1 MMEIHL
7 IFTSSNQLKMSIA
20 NNLNQHLGLK
30 ICFSLVYSIE
40 SVDGGTITK
49 KVGRYYEILFEKS
62 EIFITLQKTK
72 IGSYNLSCGPEGLFL
87 IDDANKKL
95 ECFIHPLIFENPVPR
110 VQYTEYQE
118 KILQPVI
125 PLPFSSQLKQQF
137 IKITNLK
144 FKIQSQEQDF
154 FKNIKNITEVSNIN
168 FNTENGYEIVFLN
181 QENKPLFLIKNINGD
196 LLDRDTCLKAF
207 RSRPDIV
214 IHLATYP
221 RAKIVDQDPIN
232 GIPKVIGTTTNLL
245 WHASKFETK
254 KFVYISSSMVY
265 GDFVDGTKEDANT
278 KPKNIYGEAKLTGER
293 MVKLF
298 AKRDGLNYNIIRPS
312 GVYGP
317 GDMPDRVVSKF
328 FEKAM
333 SNKTITLHNGENKV
347 DFTYRQDAAR
357 GIILAALS
365 SVANVSFNITAGNA
379 TSLRTLAE
387 KIIEIT
393 GSDSDIEDIGN
404 HKLYPM
410 RGTLDISR
418 AKDLLDYAPE
428 FTLEQGLKSYYDWL
442 QNKI

>member
-1 MMEIHL
+1 M
-7 IFTSSNQLKMSIA
+7 
-20 NNLNQHLGLK
+20 K
-30 ICFSLVYSIE
+30 ILVT
-40 SVDGGTITK
+40 GGK
-49 KVGRYYEILFEKS
+49 GF
-62 EIFITLQKTK
+62 
-72 IGSYNLSCGPEGLFL
+72 IGSKIVEMLSNDGHKITVVDNHDTYGIMTKQELDKLYKWRTRNWKPE
-87 IDDANKKL
+87 N
-95 ECFIHPLIFENPVPR
+95 VS
-110 VQYTEYQE
+110 
-118 KILQPVI
+118 VI
-125 PLPFSSQLKQQF
+125 P
-137 IKITNLK
+137 
-144 FKIQSQEQDF
+144 
-154 FKNIKNITEVSNIN
+154 
-168 FNTENGYEIVFLN
+168 
-181 QENKPLFLIKNINGD
+181 GD
-196 LLDRDTCLKAF
+196 ILDRLVCLKAF
-207 RSRPDIV
+207 SHNPDIV

-221 RAKIVDQDPIN
+221 RAKIVDEDPIV
-232 GIPKVIGTTTNLL
+232 GIPKVINTTTNLL
-245 WHASKFETK
+245 WHSSKWNVK
-254 KFVYISSSMVY
+254 KFVYVSSSMVY
-265 GDFVDGTKEDANT
+265 GDFADGTKEDAST

-410 RGTLDISR
+410 RGTLDIGR

>member
-1 MMEIHL
+1 M
-7 IFTSSNQLKMSIA
+7 
-20 NNLNQHLGLK
+20 K
-30 ICFSLVYSIE
+30 ILVT
-40 SVDGGTITK
+40 GGK
-49 KVGRYYEILFEKS
+49 GF
-62 EIFITLQKTK
+62 
-72 IGSYNLSCGPEGLFL
+72 IGSKIVEMLSNDGHKVTVVDNHDTYGIMTKQELYKL
-87 IDDANKKL
+87 YEWRTRNWKL
-95 ECFIHPLIFENPVPR
+95 ENVSM
-110 VQYTEYQE
+110 
-118 KILQPVI
+118 I
-125 PLPFSSQLKQQF
+125 P
-137 IKITNLK
+137 
-144 FKIQSQEQDF
+144 
-154 FKNIKNITEVSNIN
+154 
-168 FNTENGYEIVFLN
+168 
-181 QENKPLFLIKNINGD
+181 GD
-196 LLDRDTCLKAF
+196 ILDRLVCLKAF
-207 RSRPDIV
+207 SHRPEIV

-221 RAKIVDQDPIN
+221 RAKIVDEDPIL
-232 GIPKVIGTTTNLL
+232 GIPKVINTTTNLL
-245 WHASKFETK
+245 WHSSKWDIK

-357 GIILAALS
+357 GIIQAALS

-387 KIIEIT
+387 KIIDIT

-418 AKDLLDYAPE
+418 AKDLLGYEPE

>member
-1 MMEIHL
+1 MKIL
-7 IFTSSNQLKMSIA
+7 ITGGKGFIGSKIVEMLSKDHTVTVVD
-20 NNLNQHLGLK
+20 NNDTYGIMTKEGLNKLNQWRTRNW
-30 ICFSLVYSIE
+30 E
-40 SVDGGTITK
+40 
-49 KVGRYYEILFEKS
+49 
-62 EIFITLQKTK
+62 
-72 IGSYNLSCGPEGLFL
+72 
-87 IDDANKKL
+87 A
-95 ECFIHPLIFENPVPR
+95 
-110 VQYTEYQE
+110 
-118 KILQPVI
+118 
-125 PLPFSSQLKQQF
+125 
-137 IKITNLK
+137 
-144 FKIQSQEQDF
+144 
-154 FKNIKNITEVSNIN
+154 KNISMI
-168 FNTENGYEIVFLN
+168 
-181 QENKPLFLIKNINGD
+181 PGD
-196 LLDRDTCLKAF
+196 ILDRLVCLKAF
-207 RSRPDIV
+207 SHNPDIV

-221 RAKIVDQDPIN
+221 RAKIVDDDPIN
-232 GIPKVIGTTTNLL
+232 GIPKVINTTTNLL
-245 WHASKFETK
+245 WHSEKWNVK

-265 GDFVDGTKEDANT
+265 GDFADGTKEDSNT

-333 SNKTITLHNGENKV
+333 KNETITLHNGENKV

-365 SVANVSFNITAGNA
+365 SVANVSFNITAGHA

-387 KIIEIT
+387 KIIKMT
-393 GSDSDIEDIGN
+393 GSESDIEDIGN

-418 AKDLLDYAPE
+418 AKDLLGYQPE
-428 FTLEQGLKSYYDWL
+428 FTLDEGLHSYYDWL

>member
-1 MMEIHL
+1 M
-7 IFTSSNQLKMSIA
+7 
-20 NNLNQHLGLK
+20 K
-30 ICFSLVYSIE
+30 ILVT
-40 SVDGGTITK
+40 GGK
-49 KVGRYYEILFEKS
+49 GF
-62 EIFITLQKTK
+62 
-72 IGSYNLSCGPEGLFL
+72 IGSKIVEMLSNDGHKITVVDNHDTYGIMTKQELDKLYKWRTRNWKPE
-87 IDDANKKL
+87 N
-95 ECFIHPLIFENPVPR
+95 VS
-110 VQYTEYQE
+110 
-118 KILQPVI
+118 VI
-125 PLPFSSQLKQQF
+125 P
-137 IKITNLK
+137 
-144 FKIQSQEQDF
+144 
-154 FKNIKNITEVSNIN
+154 
-168 FNTENGYEIVFLN
+168 
-181 QENKPLFLIKNINGD
+181 GD
-196 LLDRDTCLKAF
+196 ILDRLVCLKAF
-207 RSRPDIV
+207 SHNPDIV

-221 RAKIVDQDPIN
+221 RAKIVDEDPIV
-232 GIPKVIGTTTNLL
+232 GIPKVINTTTNLL
-245 WHASKFETK
+245 WHSSKWNVK
-254 KFVYISSSMVY
+254 KFVYVSSSMVY

>member
-1 MMEIHL
+1 M
-7 IFTSSNQLKMSIA
+7 
-20 NNLNQHLGLK
+20 K
-30 ICFSLVYSIE
+30 ILVT
-40 SVDGGTITK
+40 GGK
-49 KVGRYYEILFEKS
+49 GF
-62 EIFITLQKTK
+62 
-72 IGSYNLSCGPEGLFL
+72 IGSKIVEMLSNDGHKITVIDNHDTYGIMTKQELDKLYKWRTRNWKPE
-87 IDDANKKL
+87 N
-95 ECFIHPLIFENPVPR
+95 VS
-110 VQYTEYQE
+110 
-118 KILQPVI
+118 VI
-125 PLPFSSQLKQQF
+125 P
-137 IKITNLK
+137 
-144 FKIQSQEQDF
+144 
-154 FKNIKNITEVSNIN
+154 
-168 FNTENGYEIVFLN
+168 
-181 QENKPLFLIKNINGD
+181 GD
-196 LLDRDTCLKAF
+196 ILDRLVCLKAF
-207 RSRPDIV
+207 SHNPDIV

-221 RAKIVDQDPIN
+221 RAKIVDEDPIV
-232 GIPKVIGTTTNLL
+232 GIPKVINTTTNLL
-245 WHASKFETK
+245 WHSSKWNVK
-254 KFVYISSSMVY
+254 KFVYVSSSMVY
-265 GDFVDGTKEDANT
+265 GDFADGTKEDANT

>member
-1 MMEIHL
+1 M
-7 IFTSSNQLKMSIA
+7 
-20 NNLNQHLGLK
+20 K
-30 ICFSLVYSIE
+30 ILVT
-40 SVDGGTITK
+40 GGK
-49 KVGRYYEILFEKS
+49 GF
-62 EIFITLQKTK
+62 
-72 IGSYNLSCGPEGLFL
+72 IGSKIVEMLSNDGHKVTVVDNHDTYGIMTKQELYKL
-87 IDDANKKL
+87 YEWRTRNWKL
-95 ECFIHPLIFENPVPR
+95 ENVSM
-110 VQYTEYQE
+110 
-118 KILQPVI
+118 I
-125 PLPFSSQLKQQF
+125 P
-137 IKITNLK
+137 
-144 FKIQSQEQDF
+144 
-154 FKNIKNITEVSNIN
+154 
-168 FNTENGYEIVFLN
+168 
-181 QENKPLFLIKNINGD
+181 GD
-196 LLDRDTCLKAF
+196 ILDRLVCLKAF
-207 RSRPDIV
+207 SHNPEIV

-221 RAKIVDQDPIN
+221 RAKIVDEDPVL
-232 GIPKVIGTTTNLL
+232 GIPKVINTTTNLL
-245 WHASKFETK
+245 WHSSKWNIK

-298 AKRDGLNYNIIRPS
+298 AKRDELNYNIIRPS

-379 TSLRTLAE
+379 ISLRTLAE
-387 KIIEIT
+387 KIIDIT

-410 RGTLDISR
+410 RGTLDIGR
-418 AKDLLDYAPE
+418 AKDLLEYEPQ
-428 FTLEQGLKSYYDWL
+428 FTLDQGLKSYYDWL
-442 QNKI
+442 QN

>member
-1 MMEIHL
+1 M
-7 IFTSSNQLKMSIA
+7 
-20 NNLNQHLGLK
+20 K
-30 ICFSLVYSIE
+30 ILVT
-40 SVDGGTITK
+40 GGK
-49 KVGRYYEILFEKS
+49 GF
-62 EIFITLQKTK
+62 
-72 IGSYNLSCGPEGLFL
+72 IGSKIVEMLSNDGHKVTVVDNHDTYGIMTKQELYKL
-87 IDDANKKL
+87 YEWRTRNWKL
-95 ECFIHPLIFENPVPR
+95 ENVSM
-110 VQYTEYQE
+110 
-118 KILQPVI
+118 I
-125 PLPFSSQLKQQF
+125 P
-137 IKITNLK
+137 
-144 FKIQSQEQDF
+144 
-154 FKNIKNITEVSNIN
+154 
-168 FNTENGYEIVFLN
+168 
-181 QENKPLFLIKNINGD
+181 GD
-196 LLDRDTCLKAF
+196 ILDRLVCLKAF
-207 RSRPDIV
+207 SHNPEIV

-221 RAKIVDQDPIN
+221 RAKIVDEDPVL
-232 GIPKVIGTTTNLL
+232 GIPKVINTTTNLL
-245 WHASKFETK
+245 WHSSKWNIK

-379 TSLRTLAE
+379 ISLRTLAE
-387 KIIEIT
+387 KIIDIT
-393 GSDSDIEDIGN
+393 GSDSGIEDIGN

-410 RGTLDISR
+410 RGTLDIGR
-418 AKDLLDYAPE
+418 AKDLLEYEPQ
-428 FTLEQGLKSYYDWL
+428 FTLDQGLKSYYDWL
-442 QNKI
+442 QN